1 MFPDCPAQPANI
13 LRARYT
19 RSRASER
26 KPPQGPLLT
35 LAAEELPQPAPPGI
49 PRPAI
54 PTQSG
59 PAPRSLGLVGR
70 EQKGRFP
77 SPFGVRLEKMQ

>member
-19 RSRASER
+19 FPGQRE

-35 LAAEELPQPAPPGI
+35 LAAEELLQPVPGDPQARDSYPVG
-49 PRPAI
+49 
-54 PTQSG
+54 PT
-59 PAPRSLGLVGR
+59 APRSLGLR
-70 EQKGRFP
+70 KKAKRRFP
-77 SPFGVRLEKMQ
+77 SPFGERLENMQ